1 MRIHFL
7 LLLFTIFSCVNYNN
21 LYAQELGF
29 PFLKNYSPKDYK
41 AHTQNWDIA
50 QDARGIMYFG
60 NGDGVLEYDG
70 TYFRVTKLDQAQTPR
85 SMCIGKD
92 GVIYIGSV
100 GAFGY
105 LRIDSMGNEKFVNLA
120 GQLPEKDKVFKDI
133 WETHEAQDGIYFRA
147 NVRLFRL
154 NPDKTITVWEGTA
167 DNTFRNSFV
176 VDNQI
181 YIKKD
186 VEGLLIVKGK
196 DLVPANAGREFKNFG
211 FLYANEENSKGEVIL
226 FARTPRNRPNP
237 NYKGL
242 LVYRPSKAYQD
253 TTFIKKIPTKADSA
267 IIKSAVYST
276 CDLQNGTIALGTLDS
291 GFLVVDKTGQ
301 QLFKIN
307 QKNTD
312 IQNMSFY
319 KLFTDREKTT
329 WVGTGKGISRI
340 SLQSPITFWNEKNS
354 GLLDVVENAVKHKGK
369 LYVTTHRGIFVLNKN
384 NQFQPIPP
392 FNSQCWTLLPFY
404 TGTDTLLLAGTR
416 NGVFEIKDEKGIV
429 LRQNDTDSA
438 FELYQ
443 SRHKPNRLY
452 VCLGVGFTAMEYEN
466 GKWKDLPL
474 FKDFTDDIRSVQED
488 NEGNLWLGSF
498 RDGIY
503 KVTLSDS
510 FATPKQIINYKE
522 KDGIPSLKNILVF
535 RFKNRLI
542 FGTEKGLIQFN
553 ATQNKF
559 EYVTD
564 LPKELTQRDVFSL
577 VEDPKGNVWASGLF
591 NKDGEIAVCVKTAT
605 GYVYTAHPFKSIP
618 EMMVLGFG
626 VEGDSVLWVGGSEGL
641 YKVNR
646 KLFEAPTPFYTHI
659 RRITTKADSVLF
671 GGAYY
676 QEITSPYVGKTLISS
691 LVQPASLKYELPYQ
705 YNSLVFEYSAA
716 TYIDESAT
724 LYSHQLEG
732 YDKEWSA
739 WTKDAKKEYT
749 NLREGKYVF
758 KVKAKNLYGQ
768 ESAVC
773 TYEFSVLPPWYRAW
787 WAYVLYV
794 TLGAGFVVLVVRL
807 NTQRLKAEKVRLEEI
822 VLKRTEEVRLKNA
835 ELEQQKEEIQSQAE
849 SLRTANEDILLKNAE
864 LEQQKEEIEAQAENL
879 REANDEIQ
887 NQSVEVQKAYHNIQT
902 ISEIGQKVTASLDL
916 STIIQLVY
924 KNVNLLM
931 DASCFGIGV
940 YQADTNQLLFQGFI
954 ENGEILPTHY
964 ENLDTEEKTLAG
976 VCFNQKQPLFINDLV
991 NEIAYY
997 SIELK
1002 AQEGALPKSLIYL
1015 PLTIEDKTVGVI
1027 TVQSFQRHA
1036 YQETDIDLLAAL
1048 ASYISIALEN
1058 ANSYEIIK
1066 DNNKHITDSI
1076 RYGKTIQEALLPD
1089 TTEMKELLGDYFV
1102 YYKPKDVVSGD
1113 FYWIGTTKRGVIVAV
1128 VDCTGHGVPG
1138 AFMSMIGMS
1147 LLHEAVNQRHIES
1160 PADILE
1166 YLNNE
1171 IRYALKQTTTNN
1183 RDGMDVCLC
1192 RIEKTETANH
1202 ITFAGAKRNLYYV
1215 EQGEIG
1221 EVKANRKNI
1230 GGLQKTEKVF
1240 SNQYITVAK
1249 DTMLYLSTD
1258 GYTDQANKEREKF
1271 GILTLLDLLKQIA
1284 TLPTQEQLAALSNA
1298 MELHQQ
1304 TTQQRDD
1311 MTILGIKI

>member
-1 MRIHFL
+1 MCLHSL
-7 LLLFTIFSCVNYNN
+7 LLLITIFSCISYNS

-29 PFLKNYSPKDYK
+29 PFIKNYSPKQYN
-41 AHTQNWDIA
+41 AHAQNWDIA

-70 TYFRVTKLDQAQTPR
+70 TYFRHIKIAQSQTPR
-85 SMCIGKD
+85 SLCIGKD

-120 GQLPEKDKVFKDI
+120 EQLTEKDKVFKDV
-133 WETHEAQDGIYFRA
+133 WETLEAQDGIYFRA
-147 NVRLFRL
+147 NIRLFRL
-154 NPDKTITVWEGTA
+154 NADKTITVWQGAT
-167 DNTFRNSFV
+167 DNSFRNTFV
-176 VDNQI
+176 LDNQLFVRTD
-181 YIKKD
+181 K
-186 VEGLLIVKGK
+186 EGLLTVKGK
-196 DLVPANAGREFKNFG
+196 ELVPANGSNEFKNFG
-211 FLYANEENSKGEVIL
+211 FTYTNKENNKGEVLL
-226 FARTPRNRPNP
+226 FARAARNRPN
-237 NYKGL
+237 YRGL
-242 LVYRPSKAYQD
+242 LFYRPSLVYQD
-253 TTFIKKIPTKADSA
+253 TSFIKKIPTEVDSLVA
-267 IIKSAVYST
+267 NNTVYSANN
-276 CDLQNGTIALGTLDS
+276 LQNGNVVAGTLS
-291 GFLVVDKTGQ
+291 AEIVVLNQEGKK
-301 QLFKIN
+301 LFQIN
-307 QKNTD
+307 QQNTD
-312 IQNMSFY
+312 IQSGAFY
-319 KLFTDREKTT
+319 KLFTDTEKNT
-329 WVGTGKGISRI
+329 WVATGKGVSRI
-340 SLQSPITFWNEKNS
+340 NFQSPITFWNDKNS
-354 GLLDVVENAVKHKGK
+354 GLKDVVESTVKYKGK
-369 LYVTTHRGIFVLNKN
+369 LYVSTHRGIFVLDKN
-384 NQFQPIPP
+384 NQFQPIPS
-392 FNSQCWTLLPFY
+392 FREQCWTLLPFY
-404 TGTDTLLLAGTR
+404 TPTDTLLLAGTSA
-416 NGVFEIKDEKGIV
+416 GVFEIKDDKGIP
-429 LRQNDTDSA
+429 LRQADINAA

-443 SRHKPNRLY
+443 SRVFPNRLY
-452 VCLGVGFTAMEYEN
+452 VCMGLGFTAMEYEN
-466 GKWKDLPL
+466 GKWKNLPL

-488 NEGNLWLGSF
+488 DEKNLWLGSF
-498 RDGIY
+498 RGGIY

-510 FATPKQIINYKE
+510 FAQPKQIINYKE

-553 ATQNKF
+553 AAQNKF

-564 LPKELTQRDVFSL
+564 LPKELTQRNVFSL
-577 VEDPKGNVWASGLF
+577 IEDPKGNVWASGLF
-591 NKDGEIAVCVKTAT
+591 NKEGEIAVCIKTAT
-605 GYVYTAHPFKSIP
+605 GYVYTAHPFKPIP
-618 EMMVLGFG
+618 EMMALSFW
-626 VEGDSVLWVGGSEGL
+626 VEGDNILWIGGSEGL
-641 YKVNR
+641 YRVDKQ
-646 KLFEAPTPFYTHI
+646 LFEAPKSFYTHI

-691 LVQPASLKYELPYQ
+691 LAQPASLKYELPYQ

-749 NLREGKYVF
+749 NLREGKYIF

-787 WAYVLYV
+787 WAYLFYV
-794 TLGAGFVVLVVRL
+794 ALGVGFVVLVVRL

-849 SLRTANEDILLKNAE
+849 SLRTANEDILLKNVE

-887 NQSVEVQKAYHNIQT
+887 KQSVEVQKAYNNIQT

-924 KNVNLLM
+924 NNVNLLM

-954 ENGEILPTHY
+954 ENGETLPTHY

-976 VCFNQKQPLFINDLV
+976 TCFKERQPLFVNDLAK
-991 NEIAYY
+991 EIIFYG
-997 SIELK
+997 IELK

-1027 TVQSFQRHA
+1027 TVQSFQRNA

-1089 TTEMKELLGDYFV
+1089 TTEMKDLLGDYFV

-1113 FYWIGTTKRGVIVAV
+1113 FYWVATTQRGVMIAV

-1171 IRYALKQTTTNN
+1171 IRNSLKQTTTTN

-1192 RIEKTETANH
+1192 RIERTETANH
-1202 ITFAGAKRNLYYV
+1202 VTFAGAKRNLYYV
-1215 EQGEIG
+1215 EQGELAELKG
-1221 EVKANRKNI
+1221 NRKNI

-1249 DTMLYLSTD
+1249 DTMLYLTTD

-1284 TLPTQEQLAALSNA
+1284 ALSTQEQLAALTNA